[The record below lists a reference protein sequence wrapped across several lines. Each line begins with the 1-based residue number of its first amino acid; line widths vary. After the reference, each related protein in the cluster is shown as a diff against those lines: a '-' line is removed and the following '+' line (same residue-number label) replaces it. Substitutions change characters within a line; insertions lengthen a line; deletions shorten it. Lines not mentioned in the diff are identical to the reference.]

1 MARPCTMA
9 AFGCPA
15 LLSRLAGTSRS
26 TIVGSWKAYAAGV
39 AWSSIF
45 GLSFLV
51 TKGALEAFSPV
62 TLLFL
67 RFALATVALGML
79 ALAGVVKLGYRGKPK
94 LPLVLICVF
103 QPVLYFTFETFGLR
117 EVASSTAG
125 LVIGALPAAVAA
137 LSVPLL
143 HEHLSGRQVAGL
155 VLSIAGVALV
165 VLAGDSG
172 AGVTESAAAGGA
184 APDTLRGVLLVVGA
198 MLSAAFYNV
207 YSRKAST
214 RYSPSETTF
223 AMMAT
228 GAAFFGLLVVFQGAT
243 RGWTGLLSGAT
254 IAAWGAVAYLGILSS
269 VVAFFLVNLSLSRLK
284 AAQASIFGT
293 LTTLVSLVA
302 GVLLRGEPF
311 GLVQVLGASGI
322 VLGVWMT
329 NARSDQARLP
339 G

>member
-1 MARPCTMA
+1 MA
-9 AFGCPA
+9 AV
-15 LLSRLAGTSRS
+15 SQRS
-26 TIVGSWKAYAAGV
+26 INVGSWKAYAAGV

-67 RFALATVALGML
+67 RFALATVALGLL

-103 QPVLYFTFETFGLR
+103 QPILYFTFETFGLQ

-125 LVIGALPAAVAA
+125 LIIGALPAAVAA

-143 HEHLSGRQVAGL
+143 REHLAGRQVAGL

-165 VLAGDSG
+165 VMAGD
-172 AGVTESAAAGGA
+172 AGVAV
-184 APDTLRGVLLVVGA
+184 PDTLRGVLLVVGA

-207 YSRKAST
+207 YSRKASV
-214 RYSPSETTF
+214 RYSPAETTF

-228 GAAFFGLLVVFQGAT
+228 GAVFFGLLVVLEGAT
-243 RGWTGLLSGAT
+243 SGWAGLFSGT
-254 IAAWGAVAYLGILSS
+254 TVAALGAVAYLGILSS
-269 VVAFFLVNLSLSRLK
+269 VVAFVLVNLTLSRLK
-284 AAQASIFGT
+284 APQASFFGT

-311 GLVQVLGASGI
+311 GMVQVLGASGI
-322 VLGVWMT
+322 VLGVWLT
-329 NARSDQARLP
+329 NARSGQGQLA

>member
-1 MARPCTMA
+1 
-9 AFGCPA
+9 
-15 LLSRLAGTSRS
+15 
-26 TIVGSWKAYAAGV
+26 VGSWKAYAAGI

-67 RFALATVALGML
+67 RFGLATAALGAL

-103 QPVLYFTFETFGLR
+103 QPILYFTLETFGLR

-143 HEHLSGRQVAGL
+143 REHLSGRQVVGL

-165 VLAGDSG
+165 VLAGD
-172 AGVTESAAAGGA
+172 AGAGGA
-184 APDTLRGVLLVVGA
+184 AHDSLRGVLLVVGA

-207 YSRKAST
+207 YSRKASV
-214 RYSPSETTF
+214 RYTPAETTF

-228 GAAFFGLLVVFQGAT
+228 GALFFGLLVIVEGAT
-243 RGWTGLLSGAT
+243 SSWAGLFSGAT
-254 IAAWGAVAYLGILSS
+254 PAALGAVAYLGILSS

-293 LTTLVSLVA
+293 FTTLVSLVA

-311 GLVQVLGASGI
+311 GLIQVLGASGI

-329 NARSDQARLP
+329 NARNARGP
-339 G
+339 QVS

>member
-1 MARPCTMA
+1 M
-9 AFGCPA
+9 
-15 LLSRLAGTSRS
+15 
-26 TIVGSWKAYAAGV
+26 GSWKAYAAGV

-67 RFALATVALGML
+67 RFALATVALGLL

-103 QPVLYFTFETFGLR
+103 QPILYFTFETFGLQ

-125 LVIGALPAAVAA
+125 LIIGALPAAVAA

-143 HEHLSGRQVAGL
+143 REHLSGRQVAGL

-165 VLAGDSG
+165 VMAGD
-172 AGVTESAAAGGA
+172 AGA
-184 APDTLRGVLLVVGA
+184 AVPDTLRGVLLVVGA

-207 YSRKAST
+207 YSRKASV
-214 RYSPSETTF
+214 RYSPAETTF

-228 GAAFFGLLVVFQGAT
+228 GAVFFGLLVVVEGAT
-243 RGWTGLLSGAT
+243 SGWAGIFSGT
-254 IAAWGAVAYLGILSS
+254 TVAALGAVAYLGILSS

-311 GLVQVLGASGI
+311 GMVQVLGASGI
-322 VLGVWMT
+322 VLGVWLT
-329 NARSDQARLP
+329 NARAGQGQPA

>member
-1 MARPCTMA
+1 
-9 AFGCPA
+9 
-15 LLSRLAGTSRS
+15 
-26 TIVGSWKAYAAGV
+26 VGSWKAYAAGV

-67 RFALATVALGML
+67 RFALATAALGAL
-79 ALAGVVKLGYRGKPK
+79 VLAGVVKLGYRGKPK

-103 QPVLYFTFETFGLR
+103 QPILYFTLETFGLR

-125 LVIGALPAAVAA
+125 LIIGALPAAVAA

-143 HEHLSGRQVAGL
+143 REHLAGRQVAGL

-165 VLAGDSG
+165 VLAGDAG
-172 AGVTESAAAGGA
+172 AGGTEAAVAGGV
-184 APDTLRGVLLVVGA
+184 APDSLRGVLLVVGA

-207 YSRKAST
+207 YSRKASV
-214 RYSPSETTF
+214 RYSPAETTF

-228 GAAFFGLLVVFQGAT
+228 GAVFFGLLVVLEGAT
-243 RGWTGLLSGAT
+243 SGWTRIFSGAT
-254 IAAWGAVAYLGILSS
+254 IASLGAIAYLGILSS

-302 GVLLRGEPF
+302 GVLLRDEPF
-311 GLVQVLGASGI
+311 GLIQVLGASGI

-329 NARSDQARLP
+329 NARSPQGQLV

>member
-1 MARPCTMA
+1 
-9 AFGCPA
+9 
-15 LLSRLAGTSRS
+15 
-26 TIVGSWKAYAAGV
+26 VGSWKAYAAGV

-67 RFALATVALGML
+67 RLALASVALGLL

-103 QPVLYFTFETFGLR
+103 QPILYFTFETFGLQ

-125 LVIGALPAAVAA
+125 LIIGALPAAVAA

-143 HEHLSGRQVAGL
+143 REHLSGRQVAGL

-165 VLAGDSG
+165 VMAGD
-172 AGVTESAAAGGA
+172 AGA
-184 APDTLRGVLLVVGA
+184 AVPDTLRGVLLVVGA

-207 YSRKAST
+207 YSRKASV
-214 RYSPSETTF
+214 RYSPAETTF

-228 GAAFFGLLVVFQGAT
+228 GAVFFGLLVVVEGAT
-243 RGWTGLLSGAT
+243 SGWAGIFSGT
-254 IAAWGAVAYLGILSS
+254 TVAALGAVAYLGILSS

-311 GLVQVLGASGI
+311 GMVQVLGASGI
-322 VLGVWMT
+322 VLGVWLT
-329 NARSDQARLP
+329 NARSGQGQLA